1 MQCKIAWMVVLLL
14 LAGCGE
20 SSRIQDDY
28 VAQRDS
34 CQFLAEQ
41 QIVKYQVPGKVVT
54 PQARNAE
61 LVTLFSDC
69 MAKNGWQVATP
80 KREDAPGG
88 TPANAPAA
96 APVVA
101 PVPAAPVVA
110 PAPVTPAP
118 VVAPVPAAPVPA
130 PAAAPV
136 VAPAPMVAPPGAATY
151 QPAMP
156 VAPAAAPR

>member
-1 MQCKIAWMVVLLL
+1 MIGVLL

-34 CQFLAEQ
+34 CQSLAEQ
-41 QIVKYQVPGKVVT
+41 QIVKYQVPGKVVS

-88 TPANAPAA
+88 SPASAPAA
-96 APVVA
+96 APVVG
-101 PVPAAPVVA
+101 PVPAAPL

-156 VAPAAAPR
+156 VAPVAAPR

>member
-1 MQCKIAWMVVLLL
+1 MIGVLL

-34 CQFLAEQ
+34 CQSLAEQ
-41 QIVKYQVPGKVVT
+41 QIVKYQVPGKLVS

-88 TPANAPAA
+88 TPASAPAA
-96 APVVA
+96 APVVG
-101 PVPAAPVVA
+101 PVPAAPL

-156 VAPAAAPR
+156 VAPVAAPR

>member
-1 MQCKIAWMVVLLL
+1 MQCKIAWIVALLL

-80 KREDAPGG
+80 KREDATVG
-88 TPANAPAA
+88 TPAIAPAA
-96 APVVA
+96 APA
-101 PVPAAPVVA
+101 PAAPV
-110 PAPVTPAP
+110 PVTPAP
-118 VVAPVPAAPVPA
+118 AAAPAPAAPVPA
-130 PAAAPV
+130 PVMPAPV
-136 VAPAPMVAPPGAATY
+136 AAPAPMVAPPGAATY
-151 QPAMP
+151 QPALP
-156 VAPAAAPR
+156 VAPVAAPR

>member
-1 MQCKIAWMVVLLL
+1 MIGVLL

-34 CQFLAEQ
+34 CQSLAEQ
-41 QIVKYQVPGKVVT
+41 QIVKYQVPGKLVT

-88 TPANAPAA
+88 TPASAPAA
-96 APVVA
+96 APVVG
-101 PVPAAPVVA
+101 PVPAAPL

-156 VAPAAAPR
+156 VAPVAAPR

>member
-1 MQCKIAWMVVLLL
+1 MRVKIIVMIGVLL

-34 CQFLAEQ
+34 CQSLAEQ
-41 QIVKYQVPGKVVT
+41 QIVKYQVPGKVVS

-88 TPANAPAA
+88 SPASAPAA
-96 APVVA
+96 APVVG
-101 PVPAAPVVA
+101 PVPAAPL

-156 VAPAAAPR
+156 VAPVAAPR

>member
-1 MQCKIAWMVVLLL
+1 MIGVLL

-34 CQFLAEQ
+34 CQSLAEQ
-41 QIVKYQVPGKVVT
+41 QIVKYQVPGKVVS

-80 KREDAPGG
+80 KREDAPDSS
-88 TPANAPAA
+88 PAIAPAA
-96 APVVA
+96 APVPVA
-101 PVPAAPVVA
+101 PVPAPVAPAPVVTPVPAAPVSAPVPVAPVPAPVA
-110 PAPVTPAP
+110 PAPVVTPAP
-118 VVAPVPAAPVPA
+118 VAAPV
-130 PAAAPV
+130 
-136 VAPAPMVAPPGAATY
+136 GAATY

-156 VAPAAAPR
+156 VAPVAAPR

>member
-1 MQCKIAWMVVLLL
+1 MIGVLL

-20 SSRIQDDY
+20 SSRIQSDY

-34 CQFLAEQ
+34 CQSLAEQ
-41 QIVKYQVPGKVVT
+41 QIVKYQVPGKLVT

-88 TPANAPAA
+88 TPASAPAA
-96 APVVA
+96 APVVG
-101 PVPAAPVVA
+101 PVPAAPL

-156 VAPAAAPR
+156 VAPVAAPR